1 MLIALVSFTGSQE
14 TSDFTTKVYSRFI
27 SFLNDFGE
35 EKVYLHTDK
44 PYYSAGENIWFK
56 GYLVNAATLR
66 PESYSGFIYVE
77 LINREDSVI
86 SRVKIQKDFTG
97 FAGHIELDQTLPTG
111 DYNLRAYSQWMQNNS
126 TDFFF
131 SKNIH
136 IGNRIE
142 ERVSIQTSYETLDD
156 ESVSVNV
163 RFIDENTNP
172 ISEVDIEISGQWPGS
187 RRNRRRKLSLTTNN
201 EGEVSFNF
209 PIDTDGDMPSA
220 LDVSLKTEDYN
231 FETKLYLPDFSN
243 DFDVQFFPES
253 GVLVNNGGLQPVAF
267 KAIGADGLSRE
278 VTGKIYSKN
287 DEELLEIKTQFNGMG
302 KFMLNT
308 IYDESYYAILKSDKG
323 IEKRFELPKLQDEGV
338 SLHLNFHRGK
348 IYYSITNQLYDQS
361 IPLYLFVH
369 SNGKPLVVSSVN
381 NLTGNIAGLGS
392 EPGIHTFSIIDSL
405 GNVYCE
411 RLFFNN
417 DFPRLNIS
425 MEADQEMYG
434 KRELVNLSFKI
445 QSDHEQTPEG
455 FYSISVT
462 DGQLVKPDTIN
473 NNIIS
478 HLLLSSDLKGYIEN
492 PTSYFANDS
501 ILNHQNLDL
510 LMLTQGWTRYN
521 TTDILQDKKE
531 HGEHFMELGQTLS
544 GKVLNVFGRPVK
556 NCDVIGLVNSSFITT
571 QTDSLGRY
579 VFDGIGFQDSV
590 TFLLKAERKR
600 AILDVEIVPDE
611 EVFPKPEGHLVMRS
625 IEQRTATNDYLDQSM
640 MKFFNEG
647 GIRHIYLDE
656 FTVKASKKKSSS
668 VDNSFGGM
676 ADNTV
681 TSDDLERMRSWNMT
695 SILSTIPGVM
705 VMGDKVTIRNNPGP
719 PLLIIDGFTST
730 DFSEIRFL
738 TVDDID
744 NIQVFKGAMA
754 SFFGAGSSNGVI
766 SITTKRGETS
776 VVKTPISMATVNPL
790 GVQKPKEFYVPK
802 YDVQSV
808 REDKTPDLRTTIY
821 WNPALSSDSLGMVNV
836 SFYTADPANDY
847 SVVLEGVTKEGEI
860 GRFEG
865 KLRRK

>member
-1 MLIALVSFTGSQE
+1 
-14 TSDFTTKVYSRFI
+14 
-27 SFLNDFGE
+27 
-35 EKVYLHTDK
+35 
-44 PYYSAGENIWFK
+44 
-56 GYLVNAATLR
+56 
-66 PESYSGFIYVE
+66 
-77 LINREDSVI
+77 
-86 SRVKIQKDFTG
+86 
-97 FAGHIELDQTLPTG
+97 
-111 DYNLRAYSQWMQNNS
+111 
-126 TDFFF
+126 
-131 SKNIH
+131 
-136 IGNRIE
+136 
-142 ERVSIQTSYETLDD
+142 
-156 ESVSVNV
+156 
-163 RFIDENTNP
+163 
-172 ISEVDIEISGQWPGS
+172 
-187 RRNRRRKLSLTTNN
+187 
-201 EGEVSFNF
+201 
-209 PIDTDGDMPSA
+209 
-220 LDVSLKTEDYN
+220 
-231 FETKLYLPDFSN
+231 
-243 DFDVQFFPES
+243 
-253 GVLVNNGGLQPVAF
+253 
-267 KAIGADGLSRE
+267 
-278 VTGKIYSKN
+278 
-287 DEELLEIKTQFNGMG
+287 
-302 KFMLNT
+302 
-308 IYDESYYAILKSDKG
+308 
-323 IEKRFELPKLQDEGV
+323 
-338 SLHLNFHRGK
+338 
-348 IYYSITNQLYDQS
+348 
-361 IPLYLFVH
+361 
-369 SNGKPLVVSSVN
+369 
-381 NLTGNIAGLGS
+381 
-392 EPGIHTFSIIDSL
+392 
-405 GNVYCE
+405 
-411 RLFFNN
+411 
-417 DFPRLNIS
+417 
-425 MEADQEMYG
+425 
-434 KRELVNLSFKI
+434 
-445 QSDHEQTPEG
+445 
-455 FYSISVT
+455 
-462 DGQLVKPDTIN
+462 
-473 NNIIS
+473 
-478 HLLLSSDLKGYIEN
+478 
-492 PTSYFANDS
+492 
-501 ILNHQNLDL
+501 
-510 LMLTQGWTRYN
+510 
-521 TTDILQDKKE
+521 
-531 HGEHFMELGQTLS
+531 MELGQTLS

-790 GVQKPKEFYVPK
+790 GIQKPKEFYVPK